1 MQIRAH
7 IPTTPP
13 APTPVD
19 RFEQVFLEE
28 FLKHYNVKAD
38 SFSGGHGEEQFS
50 SFLRREYAELLAGRI
65 ELNLGVLE

>member
-1 MQIRAH
+1 MQVRAYASTM
-7 IPTTPP
+7 PSVPK
-13 APTPVD
+13 PVD

-28 FLKHYNVKAD
+28 FLKHYDVKPE

-65 ELNLGVLE
+65 DLNLGVLE